1 MVGSLEDGTN
11 RNLAFPRFLEGEKQ
25 VISGWMEREE
35 GEGRRYSLEFAFG
48 LRNLHERET
57 RRVWPRRVVSGPS
70 LLLFQAFKAA
80 VVVFLS
86 TRHRHA
92 ERKRER
98 ESQAFISQVTRA
110 RDWRSIKGRFTRPD
124 SDANRR
130 KINTAYYS
138 VRINR
143 ST

>member
-86 TRHRHA
+86 TARRGTDT
-92 ERKRER
+92 RRER
-98 ESQAFISQVTRA
+98 EREREPSLHFS
-110 RDWRSIKGRFTRPD
+110 
-124 SDANRR
+124 SDASERLEIDKR
-130 KINTAYYS
+130 PFHPA
-138 VRINR
+138 R
-143 ST
+143 

>member
-80 VVVFLS
+80 VVVDEAP
-86 TRHRHA
+86 TRG
-92 ERKRER
+92 EKERER
-98 ESQAFISQVTRA
+98 EPSLHFS
-110 RDWRSIKGRFTRPD
+110 
-124 SDANRR
+124 SDASERLEIDKR
-130 KINTAYYS
+130 PFHPA
-138 VRINR
+138 R
-143 ST
+143 